1 MKTINFEQFIPISLD
16 KAWEFFSS
24 PSNLNLIT
32 PEKLHFTTL
41 SEVPKQM
48 YQGLTIKYR
57 IRPMLNIPM
66 IWVTEITSIKDKEY
80 FVDEQI
86 KGPYKLWRHE
96 HRFRAIENGVMMTDI
111 LTYDIGLSVIGKLA
125 GLLWVDRQ
133 VEEIFTYRSKKLEV
147 LFGHKRD
154 TKAHKNN
161 AR

>member
-16 KAWEFFSS
+16 KAWEFFAS

-48 YQGLTIKYR
+48 YQGLIIKYR
-57 IRPMLNIPM
+57 IRPMMNIPM

-80 FVDEQI
+80 FVDEQT

-96 HRFRAIENGVMMTDI
+96 HRFRKVNNGVMMTDI
-111 LTYDIGLSVIGKLA
+111 LTYDIGLSVLGHLA
-125 GLLWVDRQ
+125 GILWVDRQ
-133 VEEIFTYRSKKLEV
+133 VREIFTFRRKKLDM
-147 LFGHKRD
+147 LFGDK
-154 TKAHKNN
+154 TVSFQE
-161 AR
+161 

>member
-16 KAWEFFSS
+16 KAWEFFAS

-48 YQGLTIKYR
+48 YQGLIIKYR
-57 IRPMLNIPM
+57 IRPMMNIPM

-80 FVDEQI
+80 FVDEQT

-96 HRFRAIENGVMMTDI
+96 HRFRAVDNGVMMTDI
-111 LTYDIGLSVIGKLA
+111 LTYDIGLSLLGRLA
-125 GLLWVDRQ
+125 GILWVDQQ

-147 LFGHKRD
+147 LFGHKSD
-154 TKAHKNN
+154 
-161 AR
+161 